1 MNDEIRRKIG
11 ERMQETGA
19 PVARLPGWVGAA
31 LLSAGL
37 ALPVMGCCL
46 TDGPAAVYA
55 GPPVRDPETRPQP
68 PPEEPADKQ
77 GGVADPA
84 PAPAPQPP
92 EPEDHPLY
100 GVPN

>member
-19 PVARLPGWVGAA
+19 PVARLPKWVGAA

-37 ALPVMGCCL
+37 ALPVMGCWSH
-46 TDGPAAVYA
+46 DGPAAVYA
-55 GPPVRDPETRPQP
+55 GPPVREPETRPQP
-68 PPEEPADKQ
+68 PPEEPGDKK
-77 GGVADPA
+77 GEVAEPA